1 MLRIIEIMWLLI
13 AITSLGVFI
22 YLLITEGFIDGKAWV
37 YLITLAIAALMY
49 YLRRRQRL
57 AREMDK

>member
-1 MLRIIEIMWLLI
+1 MWLLI

>member
-13 AITSLGVFI
+13 AITSFGVFI

-37 YLITLAIAALMY
+37 YLITLAIAGLMFY
-49 YLRRRQRL
+49 VRRRQRV
-57 AREMDK
+57 EGGKGV